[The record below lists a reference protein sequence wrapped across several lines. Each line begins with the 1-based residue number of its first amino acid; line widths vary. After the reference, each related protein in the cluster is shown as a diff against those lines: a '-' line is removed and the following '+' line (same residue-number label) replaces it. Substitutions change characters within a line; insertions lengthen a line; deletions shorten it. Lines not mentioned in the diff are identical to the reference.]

1 MDRKV
6 FIPLI
11 GLLLFSY
18 QVVWASSPDSL
29 RLETIDG
36 QDYVIHQIDPGETLY
51 SISKRY
57 RASMN
62 AIADANPEVI
72 NGIVDGM
79 IIRVPYKPLVN
90 NNVAKRIHTVA
101 LGETLY
107 SISRIYD
114 ISVVQIMEWNDLL
127 SSDLEIGQEL
137 KIGGNS
143 PPQQI
148 DFVRDGMK
156 IHIVQASEGLYAI
169 ARIYDVSVD
178 DVVAWNDLEARSLNL
193 GQEIIV
199 GKDVQNEVVVV
210 ADSTSDEVDFVTEE
224 MPVEPMLRATI
235 KTYEDGLAAEIEGS
249 IDDKTYLAMHRTIPI
264 GSLVGVR
271 NEMNHQMVFVRI
283 IGKLPDTGINEKVII
298 RLSKS
303 AVSQLMAID
312 PKFRVEISYLV
323 PEE

>member
-1 MDRKV
+1 MNRKV
-6 FIPLI
+6 IISLI
-11 GLLLFSY
+11 GLLMCSF
-18 QVVWASSPDSL
+18 QAVWASSPDSL

-36 QDYVIHQIDPGETLY
+36 QDYVIHQVDPGETLY

-62 AIADANPEVI
+62 AIADANPRAK
-72 NGIVDGM
+72 NGLEDGM

-90 NNVAKRIHTVA
+90 NDVAERIHTVA
-101 LGETLY
+101 QGETLY

-137 KIGGNS
+137 KIGGSS

-178 DVVAWNDLEARSLNL
+178 DLVTWNNLESSALNL
-193 GQEIIV
+193 GQEVIV
-199 GKDVQNEVVVV
+199 GKDVEAVVI
-210 ADSTSDEVDFVTEE
+210 ADSTSVEVDSVTEE
-224 MPVEPMLRATI
+224 MTFEPMPRATI

-249 IDDKTYLAMHRTIPI
+249 VDDKTYLAMHRTIAI

-298 RLSKS
+298 RLSRS